1 VSRAPTDRTRTLAEL
16 DLELRTMGAR
26 SVMLSHAIA
35 SRLGISPA
43 DLETMDILSTSGPLT
58 AGRLAELTGLTTGAI
73 TGVVDRLER
82 AGFVRRE
89 RDANDRRRV
98 IVHLVPDRAR
108 KIGRLYQPLAQ
119 AMAEL
124 YARYTDEELVL
135 MVDYI
140 RRGNAIA
147 LEHITRVGRGRA
159 PRERR

>member
-1 VSRAPTDRTRTLAEL
+1 MSREPSDRARTLAEL

-108 KIGRLYQPLAQ
+108 KIGNLYQPLAR

-124 YARYTDEELVL
+124 YARYSDEELAL
-135 MVDYI
+135 MVDCT

-147 LEHITRVGRGRA
+147 LEHITRVGRGRTA
-159 PRERR
+159 RDRG

>member
-1 VSRAPTDRTRTLAEL
+1 VSRAPADRARTLAEL
-16 DLELRTMGAR
+16 DREIRTMGTR
-26 SVMLSHAIA
+26 SVMLSQAIA

-43 DLETMDILSTSGPLT
+43 DLETMDILSTSGPLP

-73 TGVVDRLER
+73 TGVVDRLEA

-89 RDANDRRRV
+89 RDAEDRRRV

-108 KIGRLYQPLAQ
+108 KVAKLFEPLGR

-124 YARYTDEELVL
+124 YARYSDEELAL
-135 MVDYI
+135 IVDCT

-147 LEHITRVGRGRA
+147 LDHVAAVARGRPA
-159 PRERR
+159 RDRG

>member
-1 VSRAPTDRTRTLAEL
+1 VSREPSDRATRLAQLER
-16 DLELRTMGAR
+16 ELRIMGAR
-26 SVMLSHAIA
+26 SVMLSHATA

-43 DLETMDILSTSGPLT
+43 DLETMDILGTSGPLT

-108 KIGRLYQPLAQ
+108 KIGKLYQPLAR

-124 YARYTDEELVL
+124 YQRYSDEELAL
-135 MVDYI
+135 ILDCT

-147 LEHITRVGRGRA
+147 LEHIVRVERGRA
-159 PRERR
+159 PRARG